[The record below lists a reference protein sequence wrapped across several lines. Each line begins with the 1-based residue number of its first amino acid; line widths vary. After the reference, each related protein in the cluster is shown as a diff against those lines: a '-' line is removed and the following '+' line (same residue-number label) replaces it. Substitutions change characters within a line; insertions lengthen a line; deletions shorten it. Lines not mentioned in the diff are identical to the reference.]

1 MVSTYEMFSQAGRHQ
16 PTYGLSQNYTH
27 QVYPQYDNINFNSCN
42 TNIMENSN
50 YTQNLQHG
58 MAAPWYYTV
67 SSNSQTRPPVMME
80 DWMGSL
86 TTNASNLQGQGI
98 VQFPDNTTT
107 YHYPRSGVDVSPAD
121 YSLQNAGHMRVQVKG
136 EQAVAIAETTDNQ
149 PPSSE
154 SVVAVSSDGMS
165 GTDSP
170 LTMNMHINQ
179 NGNAMFRPQ
188 PARSPYEWIRKTSY
202 QQTQP
207 NPVLSVCRQALC
219 NNTTAFL
226 SSSQKGKNSFKLCV
240 PKFRSLFYKWFRF
253 VSYKASI
260 NSRLFEVKSCGI
272 LQRLSTLSSRFQ
284 LSSTFDQLTA
294 AFRKSIKITSPKINR
309 SIFSCSSVK
318 AHKCQAAHSS
328 SPNKGLKVGH
338 HKDIHLMF
346 WDAAVCDNHLYL
358 L

>member
-16 PTYGLSQNYTH
+16 PPYGLSQNYTH

-67 SSNSQTRPPVMME
+67 SSNSQTRQPVMME

-107 YHYPRSGVDVSPAD
+107 YHYQRSGVDVSPAD

-149 PPSSE
+149 PPSTE
-154 SVVAVSSDGMS
+154 TVVAVSSDGMS

-207 NPVLSVCRQALC
+207 NPGEIQKDSEVFDYIIPRQGRTRTKDKYRIVYTDHQRLELEKEFHYSRYITIRRKVELASSLNLSERQIKIWFQNRRAKDRRQAKKRDELILKSKDSQAVFQQA
-219 NNTTAFL
+219 NL
-226 SSSQKGKNSFKLCV
+226 SLAPLN
-240 PKFRSLFYKWFRF
+240 
-253 VSYKASI
+253 
-260 NSRLFEVKSCGI
+260 
-272 LQRLSTLSSRFQ
+272 
-284 LSSTFDQLTA
+284 
-294 AFRKSIKITSPKINR
+294 
-309 SIFSCSSVK
+309 
-318 AHKCQAAHSS
+318 
-328 SPNKGLKVGH
+328 GL
-338 HKDIHLMF
+338 
-346 WDAAVCDNHLYL
+346 Y
-358 L
+358 